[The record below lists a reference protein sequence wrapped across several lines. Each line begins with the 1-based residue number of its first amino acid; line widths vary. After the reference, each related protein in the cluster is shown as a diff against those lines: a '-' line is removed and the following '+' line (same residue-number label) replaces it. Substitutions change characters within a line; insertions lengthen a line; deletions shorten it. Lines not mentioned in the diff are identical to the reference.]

1 LSGKDLPGTPPP
13 SKPRRARLDTIAGCR
28 RELARLYAEAREGKL
43 EAQTATRL
51 ASIVGMVARILDGA
65 ELEARVAKL
74 EGELGQAGGP
84 R

>member
-1 LSGKDLPGTPPP
+1 LSHKKLQGNVPPGR
-13 SKPRRARLDTIAGCR
+13 SRRNRLDTLPRCR
-28 RELARLYAEAREGKL
+28 RELARLYAETREGKL

-51 ASIVGMVARILDGA
+51 ASIVALIARILDGA

-74 EGELGQAGGP
+74 EGELDHAGGP